1 MSHNASLADYRT
13 ALTTHGAG
21 LPTLCSL
28 LARLPVAMI
37 GFSVLLYTQHVTGSF
52 AVAGLV
58 GASLLVG
65 VAIGSVVQ
73 GRIIDRF
80 GPTRPIL
87 LATAIFTAAIIT
99 LVTEIERGAPTALLV
114 ALAVTSGSAQPGVPS
129 AARSLWARLLPP
141 GPAREAAYA
150 YEAISMEVFFI
161 LGPGFAGLM
170 LLTPWPGSGVV
181 AGAACM
187 ALGSA
192 GFALS
197 PAARAWRA
205 RPAGEHAGS
214 VVGALASAGMRT
226 LVIAVLGFGVVIGF
240 VEVAVPA
247 VATRA
252 GAPTIGGLLLSVWS
266 LSSVLFGLGYSLRP
280 WPRPLPL
287 RLPVLL
293 AGFGVLVG
301 LLFLPTS
308 LAPTSLLVLAGCMV
322 IAGALITPQAT
333 SHSTAIDVVAPAGT
347 ATEAFGWVITAATL
361 GLSVGHSTSG
371 LVVERFGPPMSF
383 LAAAC
388 CGLLLAALVWARRH
402 TLRRSAQPVEVGE
415 LGADAGLG
423 RSPQLRVDVGV
434 DELDD
439 LTRTRV
445 GP

>member
-1 MSHNASLADYRT
+1 MSNNASLADYRT
-13 ALTTHGAG
+13 ALTAPGAG
-21 LPTLCSL
+21 LPVLLSL
-28 LARLPVAMI
+28 LARLPIAMI

-52 AVAGLV
+52 AIAGVV
-58 GASLLVG
+58 GAGLLVG

-87 LATAIFTAAIIT
+87 LATVVFTIAVIS
-99 LVTEIERGAPTALLV
+99 LVLAIERLAPTVLMV
-114 ALAVTSGSAQPGVPS
+114 VLAVISGSTQPGVPS

-141 GPAREAAYA
+141 GNARDAAYA

-161 LGPGFAGLM
+161 LGPGLAGLM

-187 ALGSA
+187 ALGSV
-192 GFALS
+192 GFALT

-205 RPAGEHAGS
+205 RPKGEHAGS
-214 VVGALASAGMRT
+214 FMGAVSSAGMRT
-226 LVIAVLGFGVVIGF
+226 VVIAVLGFGIVIGF
-240 VEVAVPA
+240 VEVAIPA
-247 VATRA
+247 VATDA
-252 GAPTIGGLLLSVWS
+252 GEPTIGGLLLSVWS
-266 LSSVLFGLGYSLRP
+266 LSSVLFGLFFSLRP

-293 AGFGVLVG
+293 GGHGLLVG
-301 LLFLPTS
+301 LLVLPTS
-308 LAPTSLLVLAGCMV
+308 FAPTSLLLLAGCMV

-333 SHSTAIDVVAPAGT
+333 SHSTAIDVVAPKGT

-361 GLSVGHSTSG
+361 GLSIGHSTSG
-371 LVVERFGPPMSF
+371 FVVERFGPPMSF

-388 CGLLLAALVWARRH
+388 AGLALAALVWARRH
-402 TLRRSAQPVEVGE
+402 TVRASAAPVEVVE
-415 LGADAGLG
+415 LRADAGLS
-423 RSPQLRVDVGV
+423 RSPELGVDVGV

-439 LTRTRV
+439 LPRAGVRS
-445 GP
+445 